1 MSDQNKKCTCKVAS
15 TMLIIL
21 VILMLAILDTV
32 NVKTIIQTGFNGI
45 VFFKVIA
52 IILFVSA
59 ISLNLIS
66 AFLYVAV
73 MNSEFEAK
81 GKFKAGNILFLIAL
95 CTSIV
100 LFILVQC
107 A

>member
-1 MSDQNKKCTCKVAS
+1 MENKENICKIAS
-15 TMLIIL
+15 RMLVL
-21 VILMLAILDTV
+21 VVILILLILNTV
-32 NVKTIIQTGFNGI
+32 NVKTIILTGFNKI
-45 VFFKVIA
+45 VFFKVIT
-52 IILFVSA
+52 IIVLVATIALS
-59 ISLNLIS
+59 LIS

-73 MNSEFEAK
+73 INSDIIAK

-95 CTSIV
+95 CISII